1 MVTVLTLVK
10 PADNFVKAAT
20 DPGKAIFDWLAI
32 CETPACNSV
41 TLLDKDDSAAK
52 ATCIALA
59 SFKIC
64 CAC

>member
-41 TLLDKDDSAAK
+41 TLLDKGDNAVKEAF
-52 ATCIALA
+52 IV
-59 SFKIC
+59 
-64 CAC
+64 